1 MTNYILFDVGAN
13 WGVDSL
19 GKTAQNP
26 NVITY
31 AFEPTPYHLA
41 HLKNASASFSHRY
54 NIYPYAVSDID
65 GTANFKIVF
74 DHNGGCNSLNT
85 FSEGLDKTWPGR
97 PDFKVKEEMPVRV
110 IRLDTWIRENNIKLE
125 KIDYFHCD
133 VQGSD
138 LRVLQGLGD
147 YLELIQYGVIECAS
161 GESVKLYKE
170 NHTLAQAIE
179 WLDSKGFVIDHT
191 ESGDPEN
198 NEVNLHFRKR
208 KYQVK

>member
-1 MTNYILFDVGAN
+1 MSYILFDVGAN

-19 GKTAQNP
+19 GKTGGDGNI
-26 NVITY
+26 ITY
-31 AFEPTPYHLA
+31 AFEPTPYHLD
-41 HLKNASASFSHRY
+41 HLRANSASFADRY
-54 NIYPYAVSDID
+54 NIYPFAVSDFD

-97 PDFKVKEEMPVRV
+97 PDFHVKEEMPVRV
-110 IRLDTWIRENNIKLE
+110 IRLDTWFKENNINIDR
-125 KIDYFHCD
+125 IDYFHCD
-133 VQGSD
+133 TQGSD
-138 LRVLQGLGD
+138 LRVLQGMGE
-147 YLELIQYGVIECAS
+147 YLQLIEYGVIECSS

-179 WLDSKGFVIDHT
+179 WLDGQGYVVDHI
-191 ESGDPEN
+191 ESGDGWN

-208 KYQVK
+208 RA